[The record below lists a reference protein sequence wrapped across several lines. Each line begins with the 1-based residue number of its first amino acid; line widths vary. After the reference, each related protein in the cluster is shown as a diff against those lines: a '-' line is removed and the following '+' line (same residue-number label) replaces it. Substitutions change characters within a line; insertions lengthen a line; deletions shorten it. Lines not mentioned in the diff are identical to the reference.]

1 MKSDPFRLKSLVD
14 FSLNNPVLV
23 IVITLAAMLAAFGLL
38 RRMPVD
44 VFPDLDV
51 PRVVI
56 QTEAGGL
63 TAEEVEQ
70 FVSIP
75 LESAM
80 NGLPGVTKV
89 RSSSGGG
96 LSFVWVDFA
105 WGTDLYRARQL
116 VAERLAS
123 VKEGLPAAAVPE
135 ISPMTSVTGEILL
148 LALTCDNNAVSELEL
163 RALAE
168 FDLRNRLLAVSGIGQ
183 VVVIGGRLPECQ
195 VNVQPELL
203 QLHGVT
209 LRDVVEATGQA
220 GTMASAGYLPN
231 TGGMEFPLRQQA
243 RVASAEDLR
252 QAIVSWHNGVPL
264 TLGQVADVRIGG
276 APRRGT
282 ASNNGRPAVVLSVQK
297 VPASNT
303 LELTRRIDGV
313 LEDFS
318 ASRLPKGVKLDRLA
332 YRQADFIGT
341 SVSNGLRILRDS
353 AIVVAIILIL
363 FLMNVRTAL
372 ITLLAMPVS
381 LGLALLA
388 FPAFGLGINIMTLG
402 GLAVAVGDVVDN
414 AIIFV
419 EIAHRRL
426 RENRGQPEAQRRPV
440 LAVMMSASSEILSSV
455 SFATVIIALVF
466 VPLLFLGGLEGQ
478 FFRPLGIAYILAM
491 AASLLVAVTL
501 TPALCKLLLAT
512 EKGDSHAATSESITS
527 RWLKRLY
534 APILEACLHWRTS
547 VCVATLALTLAC
559 CWLASTFGTSF
570 LPTFHEGCYT
580 VFLMTPPGTSLDES
594 DRLATQVERGLGKI
608 PGVLGVCRRTGRAE
622 RDEHAEPVSNSEIQL
637 RVDLAADQ
645 KAIRAAIDR
654 EVAGI
659 PGAAAIIG
667 QPIAHRISAVLS
679 GTNAEVTINI
689 FGNDLEQLRR
699 LTAEVKGI
707 LAAIPAARDVAANRE
722 VIVET
727 IRIRYRLQDL
737 ARWGLSLAEVG
748 EQVSAAFNG
757 VKMGEIT
764 EDLQRRDIVVRLE
777 PGQRGD
783 IRDVGELMLAGRAGV
798 QVRLREVADIFREEA
813 SNLIVRESTRR
824 KSLLTCNVAEESNLG
839 HLVAQI
845 RRQVDPVV
853 RREGCTVAYSGQ
865 FEAQQS
871 AVRLLFWAGLL
882 AVAVIVVLLV
892 LALRSFKTALLVLVN
907 LPLALIGG
915 IIAIYVCHEAPM
927 VANTLA
933 LLGLKKGAYLAPV
946 VSVAAVVGYV
956 TLIGMAI
963 RNGLLLL
970 NRCREFQEGGMPVR
984 EAILNG
990 ARERLLPILM
1000 TALVTAL
1007 GLFPVARAVGEPG
1020 GELLAPLALVQLGGL
1035 LSSTFLTLLVLPAAY
1050 SLVFDRGAS
1059 RGSKGLRG

>member
-1 MKSDPFRLKSLVD
+1 MLKKCID
-14 FSLNNPVLV
+14 FSLGNALLV
-23 IVITLAAMLAAFGLL
+23 AFLALATLAAACELL

-44 VFPDLDV
+44 VFPDLDM

-70 FVSIP
+70 FVTMP
-75 LESAM
+75 LEAAV

-105 WGTDLYRARQL
+105 WGEDLYRARQL

-123 VKEGLPAAAVPE
+123 VQETLPASAKAE
-135 ISPMTSVTGEILL
+135 ISPITSVTGEILL
-148 LALTCDNNAVSELEL
+148 LALSAENPSQGADLQL
-163 RALAE
+163 RSLAE
-168 FDLRNRLLAVSGIGQ
+168 IDLRNRLLAISGIGQ
-183 VVVIGGRLPECQ
+183 VVVIGGQLPEYQ
-195 VNVQPELL
+195 VQVDPERLMF
-203 QLHGVT
+203 HG
-209 LRDVVEATGQA
+209 LSLDDVVKAAGQS
-220 GTMASAGYLPN
+220 GTLASGGYLPN
-231 TGGMEFPLRQQA
+231 VGGMEYPLRQEA
-243 RVASAEDLR
+243 RVSSLQDLQR
-252 QAIVSWHNGVPL
+252 TLVALRGGVPL
-264 TLGQVADVRIGG
+264 TLGQVADIGLGG
-276 APRRGT
+276 APRRG
-282 ASNNGRPAVVLSVQK
+282 AAANNGRAAVVLSIQK
-297 VPASNT
+297 TPGSNT
-303 LELTRRIDGV
+303 LALTRQIDAA
-313 LEDFS
+313 LDEFS

-332 YRQADFIGT
+332 YRQADFINA
-341 SVSNGLRILRDS
+341 SISNGLRILRDA
-353 AIVVAIILIL
+353 AIVVAIILAL
-363 FLMNVRTAL
+363 FLMNIRTAV
-372 ITLLAMPVS
+372 ITLLAMPMS
-381 LGLALLA
+381 LALALLA

-426 RENRGQPEAQRRPV
+426 RENHLRPAQERQTAVQV
-440 LAVMMSASSEILSSV
+440 LRAASDEILSSV
-455 SFATVIIALVF
+455 SFATLIIALVF
-466 VPLLFLGGLEGQ
+466 VPLLFLGGIEGQ

-491 AASLLVAVTL
+491 LGSLLVAVTL
-501 TPALCKLLLAT
+501 TPALCLLVLTGGKAHED
-512 EKGDSHAATSESITS
+512 EKQESPTS

-534 APILEACLHWRTS
+534 APLLGLMLRFRTA
-547 VCVATLALTLAC
+547 VCAAALALTLAC

-594 DRLATQVERGLGKI
+594 DRLATQVEKNFAKI

-622 RDEHAEPVSNSEIQL
+622 RDQHAEPVSNSEIQL
-637 RVDLAADQ
+637 RVDLKADA

-659 PGAAAIIG
+659 PGAAAIVG

-679 GTNAEVTINI
+679 GTSAEVTVNI

-699 LTAEVKGI
+699 LTAEVKTI
-707 LAAIPAARDVAANRE
+707 LAGIPAARDVNANRE
-722 VIVET
+722 ILVET
-727 IRIRYRLQDL
+727 VRIRYRMQDL
-737 ARWGLSLAEVG
+737 ARWGLTLAEVG

-757 VKMGEIT
+757 VKAGEIV
-764 EDLQRRDIVVRLE
+764 EGNQRRDIVVRLI
-777 PGQRGD
+777 PNARD
-783 IRDVGELMLAGRAGV
+783 DLRDVGELMLSNSSGTRL
-798 QVRLREVADIFREEA
+798 RLREVADVFREEA
-813 SNLIVRESTRR
+813 SNLVVRENTRR
-824 KSLLTCNVAEESNLG
+824 KSLLTCNVAEGSNLG
-839 HLVAQI
+839 HLVAEI

-853 RREGCTVAYSGQ
+853 QKAGCTVAYSGQ

-871 AVRLLFWAGLL
+871 AVRLLFWLGS
-882 AVAVIVVLLV
+882 AVIGIVVVLLV
-892 LALRSFKTALLVLVN
+892 LALKSFRTALLVLIN

-915 IIAIYVCHEAPM
+915 IAAIYVSHEGPLL
-927 VANTLA
+927 ANTLA
-933 LLGLKKGAYLAPV
+933 LAGMNSGKYVAPV

-956 TLIGMAI
+956 TLLGMAI

-970 NRCREFQEGGMPVR
+970 NRYRELQEAGIPVR
-984 EAILNG
+984 QAILDG
-990 ARERLLPILM
+990 SRERLLPILM

-1007 GLFPVARAVGEPG
+1007 GLFPVARAVAEPG

-1050 SLVFDRGAS
+1050 SLVFERTPAG
-1059 RGSKGLRG
+1059 KN